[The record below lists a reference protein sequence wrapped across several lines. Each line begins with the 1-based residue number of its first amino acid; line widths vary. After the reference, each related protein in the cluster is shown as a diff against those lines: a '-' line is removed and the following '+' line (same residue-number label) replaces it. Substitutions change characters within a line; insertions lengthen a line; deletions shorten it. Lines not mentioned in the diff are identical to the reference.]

1 MKTGSIQAE
10 DDLLEGHLCLTR
22 ELVSFLGQAK
32 KFEVGAD
39 VTKNINLIK
48 VIYHPP
54 SYSLGTNNVKTACIP
69 SF

>member
-1 MKTGSIQAE
+1 MRTGSIQAE

-48 VIYHPP
+48 VMFVLLHLFLPLLLSPFY
-54 SYSLGTNNVKTACIP
+54 L
-69 SF
+69 